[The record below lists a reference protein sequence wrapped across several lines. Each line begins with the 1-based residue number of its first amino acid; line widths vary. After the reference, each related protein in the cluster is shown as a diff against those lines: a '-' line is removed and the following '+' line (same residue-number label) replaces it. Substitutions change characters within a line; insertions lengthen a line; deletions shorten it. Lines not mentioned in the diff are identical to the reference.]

1 MTPQKGECNEVKRDR
16 TFSIIP
22 DEKAKGR
29 DKSYNKAAD
38 KDIIEK
44 KREKKKERRASR
56 TYDLQILST
65 DLLRPK

>member
-1 MTPQKGECNEVKRDR
+1 MKQTRQNFFC
-16 TFSIIP
+16 IIP

-44 KREKKKERRASR
+44 KKREKKEKGEQVVH
-56 TYDLQILST
+56 TICKFY
-65 DLLRPK
+65 LRIY